1 MSLSRECVR
10 QGGQGGSVD
19 GGGLTGEAICG
30 LMIAA
35 AAPPP
40 WLHSAGALKA
50 SGQARFTKQ
59 QYISQS

>member
-1 MSLSRECVR
+1 MCASGGLGVR
-10 QGGQGGSVD
+10 WGGV
-19 GGGLTGEAICG
+19 GGLTGEAICG

-40 WLHSAGALKA
+40 PWPHSTGALKA

-59 QYISQS
+59 QYIS